1 MKRSLR
7 FLSYLCLPAFIMGAA
22 AAHAESFSFSAT
34 GNSFTASGTLT
45 VIADPSIANAFEVT
59 GISGFVNGVEI
70 TGLLPCAATT
80 VSQACDST
88 SGSEFFYDNLLY
100 YPAGNSPSGVLQE
113 LDDRGIGVAL
123 ASGVDGD
130 FFARSTHIDSFTYS
144 DQNPHEPD
152 QTAIFSITPEPGS
165 FILLGTALLG
175 MAGTLRRRTRSHGYD

>member
-7 FLSYLCLPAFIMGAA
+7 FFCYLCLPAFIIAGAT
-22 AAHAESFSFSAT
+22 AHAESLTFSAT
-34 GNSFTASGTLT
+34 GGSFSASGTLT
-45 VIADPSIANAFEVT
+45 VIADPSISNAFEVT

-80 VSQACDST
+80 VSEACLST
-88 SGSEFFYDNLLY
+88 LGSEFFYDNLLY

-113 LDDRGIGVAL
+113 LDYRGIGVAL
-123 ASGVDGD
+123 ANGVDGD
-130 FFARSTHIDSFTYS
+130 FFASSTHIDMYTNS

-152 QTAIFSITPEPGS
+152 QTAAFSITPEPGS

-175 MAGTLRRRTRSHGYD
+175 MAGTLRRRLRS